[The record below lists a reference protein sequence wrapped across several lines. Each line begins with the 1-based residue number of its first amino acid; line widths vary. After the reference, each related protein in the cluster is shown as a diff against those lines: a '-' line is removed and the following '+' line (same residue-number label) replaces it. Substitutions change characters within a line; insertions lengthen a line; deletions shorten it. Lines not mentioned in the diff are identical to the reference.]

1 MKVVICDFNQ
11 EKAQNFELC
20 ESPFRALVA
29 VLQSPDLLHTAPVP
43 RGSAQFVD
51 N

>member
-1 MKVVICDFNQ
+1 MKVLVSAFNQ
-11 EKAQNFELC
+11 EKELNLELC
-20 ESPFRALVA
+20 ESSFPALAA